1 MAERNNF
8 EGLTMRLELLGIVPI
23 VLLGSAM
30 HFAFAWSGG
39 WRPLAIV
46 AAVNESVWE
55 HLKLAFWPAIVWALV
70 VRRLAQPP
78 VAAYWLAKALGLL
91 AVPLTVVVLYYSY
104 KALLDRNILALDI
117 GIFLVAVAV
126 GQLTAA
132 VLLGSL
138 ERRPAAWLHPLGSV
152 LLLVQVLAYSLFTY
166 LPPPFVLFEE
176 ERSGRYGI
184 PPAAQPLD
192 HHD

>member
-1 MAERNNF
+1 MADRNNL
-8 EGLTMRLELLGIVPI
+8 EGLTTRLELFGIVPI
-23 VLLGSAM
+23 VLLGSAL

-55 HLKLAFWPAIVWALV
+55 HLKLAFWPALVWALV

-91 AVPLTVVVLYYSY
+91 AVPLTVGVLYYSY

-117 GIFLVAVAV
+117 GIFVVAVAV

-132 VLLGSL
+132 VLLVRL
-138 ERRPAAWLHPLGSV
+138 ERRPAAWLHPLGIV
-152 LLLVQVLAYSLFTY
+152 LLLAQVLAYSLFTY
-166 LPPPFVLFEE
+166 LPPPLLLFEE

-192 HHD
+192 LHN

>member
-1 MAERNNF
+1 MANRDDL
-8 EGLTMRLELLGIVPI
+8 EGLAKRLELLGVVPI

-55 HLKLAFWPAIVWALV
+55 HLKLAFWPALLWALV

-78 VAAYWLAKALGLL
+78 VAAYRLAKALGLL
-91 AVPLTVVVLYYSY
+91 AVPLTVIALYYGY
-104 KALLDRNILALDI
+104 KAMLGRNILALDI
-117 GIFLVAVAV
+117 GIFVVAVAV

-132 VLLGSL
+132 VLLGRL
-138 ERRPAAWLHPLGSV
+138 ERRAAAWLHPLGTV
-152 LLLVQVLAYSLFTY
+152 LLLAQLIAYSLFTY
-166 LPPPFVLFEE
+166 LPPPLALFEE

-184 PPAAQPLD
+184 PPTTQPLAI
-192 HHD
+192 HH

>member
-1 MAERNNF
+1 MADRNNL
-8 EGLTMRLELLGIVPI
+8 EGLTTRLELLGIVPI

-55 HLKLAFWPAIVWALV
+55 HLKLAFWPALVWALV

-117 GIFLVAVAV
+117 GIFVVAVAV

-132 VLLGSL
+132 VLLGRL
-138 ERRPAAWLHPLGSV
+138 ERRPAAWLHPLGTV
-152 LLLVQVLAYSLFTY
+152 LLLAQVLAYSLFTY
-166 LPPPFVLFEE
+166 LPPPLALFEE

-192 HHD
+192 LHD